1 MKSLV
6 VSDSGILIASV
17 LREPL
22 TNHAQELL
30 KHWRENTVQISAPYL
45 LQYEIVAAIRKNAY
59 RRLITDIEAN
69 DMRDR
74 LLGIPVRLF
83 FDTDLL
89 RRAYELSEQLHRP
102 TAYDAQYLAVAERL
116 ECDFWTAD
124 EKLYNAAAGQL
135 AWVRWLGHF
144 TPTDKS

>member
-74 LLGIPVRLF
+74 LLEIPVRLF
-83 FDTDLL
+83 FDTNLL

-124 EKLYNAAAGQL
+124 EKLYNASAGQF
-135 AWVRWLGHF
+135 AWVKWLGHF

>member
-22 TNHAQELL
+22 TKHAQELL

-74 LLGIPVRLF
+74 LLGIPARLF